1 MTTSCNCRRRDWLGL
16 AALGALGAIGSIGAL
31 SLAGCGD
38 RTADAQASAPKEF
51 AADTACEL
59 DGMTLADYP
68 GPKAQI
74 HYADAAGA
82 AAPMFLCDTVELFST
97 LLQPEQVRKV
107 QAAYVQDMGRA
118 DWDQPRGNWID
129 ARGALFVRG
138 SKRLGSMGPTLAS
151 FAQEADAKKFV
162 GEYGGTVLRYGEIT
176 PAMVDLGGGSKGDTK
191 M

>member
-1 MTTSCNCRRRDWLGL
+1 MTTSCNCRRRQWLGL
-16 AALGALGAIGSIGAL
+16 AALTTLGAIGAL
-31 SLAGCGD
+31 SLAGCGE
-38 RTADAQASAPKEF
+38 RAADAQSIAPKEF

-74 HYADAAGA
+74 HYADAA
-82 AAPMFLCDTVELFST
+82 APMFLCDTVELFST

-107 QAAYVQDMGRA
+107 QAVYVQDMGRA
-118 DWDQPRGNWID
+118 DWDQPRGHWID
-129 ARGALFVRG
+129 ARSALFVRG

-162 GEYGGTVLRYGEIT
+162 GEYGGTMLRYGEIT

>member
-1 MTTSCNCRRRDWLGL
+1 MKTSCNCRRRQWLGL
-16 AALGALGAIGSIGAL
+16 AALTTLGALGAI
-31 SLAGCGD
+31 SLAGCGE
-38 RTADAQASAPKEF
+38 RTTDAQASGPKEF
-51 AADTACEL
+51 AADTTCEL

-74 HYADAAGA
+74 HYADAT
-82 AAPMFLCDTVELFST
+82 APIFLCDTVELFST

-118 DWDQPRGNWID
+118 DWDQPRGHWID

-162 GEYGGTVLRYGEIT
+162 GEHGGTLLRYAEIT
-176 PAMVDLGGGSKGDTK
+176 PAMVDLGGGSKSDTR